1 MVLSDKM
8 AVKEMKSLDVTS
20 FTVALTGVSTLLSLI
35 IGIILVGAI
44 SASVP
49 NSFATMAYVLP
60 TIVFSTMI
68 CGIFIYFSEA
78 YLYNVLSKRI
88 GTIKF
93 EIENGTI
100 LKVSTKETAL
110 IVGLS
115 VTIITIV
122 VYLAFSLILPLILSS
137 FITIL
142 MYAAQEALAMVAYQ
156 AMILFSNPAYIAVGI
171 VSTLI
176 VTTVFTLLGCY
187 FYNILGDSERGIKVE
202 LTEEGGFTLLDSI
215 DTLSFGIAIGAVC
228 LILNIILALIMIIS
242 GYDIFT
248 ALSGVLASFVG
259 AFIESVIMAA
269 AYNLLAPRIGKLK
282 AELN

>member
-35 IGIILVGAI
+35 VSIILVAAI
-44 SASVP
+44 SAAVP
-49 NSFATMAYVLP
+49 NSFGTMVYLLP
-60 TIVFSTMI
+60 TIVFLTVI
-68 CGIFIYFSEA
+68 CGIFLYFSAA
-78 YLYNVLSKRI
+78 YLYNVLSKRV

-93 EIENGTI
+93 EIENDTI
-100 LKVSTKETAL
+100 LKISTKETAL
-110 IVGLS
+110 IVGFS
-115 VTIITIV
+115 ATIITAV

-142 MYAAQEALAMVAYQ
+142 MYAAQEALATVAYQ
-156 AMILFSNPAYIAVGI
+156 AMLLFSNPIYIAVGI

-187 FYNILGDSERGIKVE
+187 FYNILGDSERGIKVK
-202 LTEEGGFTLLDSI
+202 LSEEGEFTILDSI
-215 DTLSFGIAIGAVC
+215 DTLSFGIAIAAIC

-248 ALSGVLASFVG
+248 ALAQALGSFVV
-259 AFIESVIMAA
+259 AFIESIIIAV
-269 AYNLLAPRIGKLK
+269 AYNFLAPKIGKIK
-282 AELN
+282 AELI